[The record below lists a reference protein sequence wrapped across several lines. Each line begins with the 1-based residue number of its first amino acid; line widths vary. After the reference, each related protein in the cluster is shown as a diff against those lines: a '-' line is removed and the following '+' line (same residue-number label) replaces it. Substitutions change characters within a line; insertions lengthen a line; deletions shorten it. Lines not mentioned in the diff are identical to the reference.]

1 MIVKGIG
8 ATTHMD
14 RHNCRIAKEALE
26 DAVKDMN
33 EGLYAVGVGMEHDPT
48 VMPIGKVLSG
58 RMVMFEDGEYGIEI
72 EQEIF
77 EKCHIY
83 KDVENEKWY
92 IVESETDKR
101 PFADT
106 LAETIHNMK
115 VAVDPVNF
123 SSEDYEKLLEFY
135 EKDCSLDTECFIR
148 KSVVPDPEII
158 FTFVKGTLA
167 VLAGN
172 KITEKLAGQMA
183 NDAVKLYEV
192 IKKAVLETLKR
203 LKPGNKLVT
212 YVIKEY
218 NPYLIELVVAAETP
232 EPLLEALQPEKMRQI
247 EKRIEN
253 FTNTFDVDI
262 AKIQCIYNIERQKWE
277 VNYVSTKEGQVIGSE
292 KCYKKTTELVKKIRT
307 ESAED

>member
-1 MIVKGIG
+1 MPLSIKG
-8 ATTHMD
+8 
-14 RHNCRIAKEALE
+14 K
-26 DAVKDMN
+26 DA
-33 EGLYAVGVGMEHDPT
+33 
-48 VMPIGKVLSG
+48 
-58 RMVMFEDGEYGIEI
+58 
-72 EQEIF
+72 
-77 EKCHIY
+77 
-83 KDVENEKWY
+83 ENEKWY
-92 IVESETDKR
+92 IAESETDNR

-106 LAETIHNMK
+106 LAETIRNMK
-115 VAVDPVNF
+115 VAIDPVNF

-148 KSVVPDPEII
+148 KSVVPDPEIV

-167 VLAGN
+167 VLAGK

-203 LKPGNKLVT
+203 LKPGNKPIA
-212 YVIKEY
+212 YVMKEY
-218 NPYLIELVVAAETP
+218 NPYLIELVVVAETP
-232 EPLLEALQPEKMRQI
+232 EPLLEALQPEKTRQI